1 MPYSAS
7 PPAPPPLIAAPNPA
21 SERPSTAAIGQAIPA
36 VALPLPAS
44 TADGSP
50 RADATQPADIAQ
62 QQVIAQTVQ
71 AAALP
76 AIAPPELLREPWGGA
91 RTTGLSA
98 SQEKQPAPPMSSAQD
113 LQGTMPASLQ
123 ADSPSQWSDLAIA
136 LPLPESPIA
145 PDPNSPSA
153 PLPQVSSAAGPFPA
167 AAAAQQV
174 SDSWSDPAF
183 KAALNQVLVFDTMM
197 QAFAERYADPRR
209 PGLLLRSR
217 LPKLATPS
225 STISQQ
231 PWPPPASPTPS
242 PELPDP
248 NLQLPPVPVPS
259 APTPTAPTSSP
270 PPQPANLPPGT
281 IGVLELTADRQD
293 YDERRQVF
301 TAEGKV
307 LLRFQGAVMD
317 ADRLQVNL
325 VNRIAVAEGNVALTR
340 GSQVLRGERL
350 DYNLT
355 QGSGTVQKAK
365 GVIYLSTLST
375 DTNIPLA
382 NDPGGGLV
390 LTRPPSDRVSVRQP
404 VSNVSNPG
412 QLTVA
417 VGVGPNTD
425 SGIQGPGVRR
435 LRFEAENLDFTADGW
450 IARKIDIT
458 NDPFSPPELVLR
470 ADEAKLRRLSPL
482 RDEVTTRRARLVF
495 DQRVSIPLLLGR
507 TILDRRQQ
515 QSGLIQFGYDERDR
529 GGLFAERT
537 FQVFASPSFSLSL
550 TPQVY
555 LQRAIFSSK
564 TPLDVFG
571 GKLRFEYQ
579 MGPKTLLVGRAS
591 FTSFDPNTIEDNVR
605 ASLRLIQMI
614 GDHSLNFEASYRDRL
629 FNGSLG
635 FQTVQSSLGVVL
647 RSPIYQLGPGTQLT
661 YQVGFQNITAR
672 TDRRSL
678 LPRGVNRDEVNLS
691 RLQAAT
697 TLSQGWTLWRGKPLP
712 ATPTAGLRYTPTPL
726 VPYIGMSLGLTGVF
740 GSYSNGDTQSEVT
753 GSIRLAGQFGHFS
766 RDWFDYTAVNVGFI
780 QRLGGGDSPFLFD
793 RNRDRQIITAGIS
806 QQIYGPFRIGVQ
818 TSYSVNRDRPFS
830 TDYYLEY
837 SRRTYGVILRYNPR
851 LQLGSLSLRISDF
864 NWTGGSEPFAGSDV
878 TSVEGGVTR
887 SQE

>member
-7 PPAPPPLIAAPNPA
+7 PPAPPPIVAAPSPA
-21 SERPSTAAIGQAIPA
+21 SERPSAAAIGQASNSA
-36 VALPLPAS
+36 ALPPSLSA
-44 TADGSP
+44 AAISP
-50 RADATQPADIAQ
+50 QAEVVPIDVAQ
-62 QQVIAQTVQ
+62 QQAIAQTVR
-71 AAALP
+71 AATLP
-76 AIAPPELLREPWGGA
+76 AIAPPELLREPLA
-91 RTTGLSA
+91 TSRTTDLSV
-98 SQEKQPAPPMSSAQD
+98 SQGNHPDQPPTSAQD
-113 LQGTMPASLQ
+113 LQGTTPASLQ
-123 ADSPSQWSDLAIA
+123 ADSPSQWSDLAVA
-136 LPLPESPIA
+136 LPTPESPLKIEPNPPLERYPQTA
-145 PDPNSPSA
+145 IGSDPSQAEP
-153 PLPQVSSAAGPFPA
+153 P
-167 AAAAQQV
+167 AQQGHDYL
-174 SDSWSDPAF
+174 SNPAF

-217 LPKLATPS
+217 LPKTNA
-225 STISQQ
+225 ISQQ
-231 PWPPPASPTPS
+231 PWPTPTSPAPS

-259 APTPTAPTSSP
+259 APTPPPPTVSP
-270 PPQPANLPPGT
+270 SPQPANLPPGT

-340 GSQVLRGERL
+340 GNQVLRGERL
-350 DYNLT
+350 EYNLT
-355 QGSGTVQKAK
+355 QGSGTVQQAK

-404 VSNVSNPG
+404 VGNVSNPG

-425 SGIQGPGVRR
+425 SGIQGSGVRR

-537 FQVFASPSFSLSL
+537 FQVFASPNFSLSL

-555 LQRAIFSSK
+555 LQRAIFNSK

-579 MGPKTLLVGRAS
+579 MGPKTVLVGRAS
-591 FTSFDPNTIEDNVR
+591 FTSFDPDTIKDTVR

-614 GDHSLNFEASYRDRL
+614 GNHSLNFEASYRDRL

-697 TLSQGWTLWRGKPLP
+697 TLSQGWTLWRGQPLP

-887 SQE
+887 SEE